1 MYDPSDPVPTLGG
14 ANSGP
19 GGNAG
24 MRRGPVNQRTMEER
38 PDVLVYRSEMLP
50 QDLEVTGPVRVILY
64 VATDVPDTDFT
75 AKLVDVYP
83 DGRAM
88 GVQDGILRCRFRES
102 FEEERL
108 MEPGQI
114 YEICIELPPTS
125 IVFLAGHRIGLD
137 VSSSNF
143 PRFDRNLNTGA
154 DNERTT
160 ALAVAHQTVYH
171 DRHRPSRLVLPVISA
186 EG

>member
-1 MYDPSDPVPTLGG
+1 
-14 ANSGP
+14 
-19 GGNAG
+19 
-24 MRRGPVNQRTMEER
+24 MRRGPVDQRMVEER
-38 PDVLVYRSEMLP
+38 PDVLVYRSETLP

-64 VATDVPDTDFT
+64 ITTDVPDTDFT
-75 AKLVDVYP
+75 AKLVDVHP

-102 FEEERL
+102 FEEEQL
-108 MEPGQI
+108 MEPGKV

-160 ALAVAHQTVYH
+160 VSAVAHQTVYH
-171 DRHRPSRLVLPVISA
+171 DRHRPSHLVLPVISA